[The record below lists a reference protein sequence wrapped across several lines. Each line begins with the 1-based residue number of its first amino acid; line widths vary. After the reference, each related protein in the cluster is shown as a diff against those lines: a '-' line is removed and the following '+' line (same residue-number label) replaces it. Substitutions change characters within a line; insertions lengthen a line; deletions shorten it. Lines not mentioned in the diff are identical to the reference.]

1 MNYLTNYYKNLS
13 EQLQEQLNRLEY
25 LLNEE
30 VTKTSGY
37 DPLRPLNNPDP
48 FSDASQMTMDNIKAV
63 AKRYGN
69 DTNGFPNYLPA
80 KDTAKEAEELNRN
93 KEYQEGLQKQSDRIK
108 NDQRKDQEYK
118 KFVDEIDEQINYLA
132 NYRDNLILEYRK
144 TKTQRV
150 DIVDVERGYRGEA
163 PLLHG
168 RVVTKKG
175 NPAGKGAAK
184 ERDVAF
190 YPGMGSMPNYP
201 GNDEA
206 DAEETI
212 YDWGRPSVENNPIY
226 ANLIGKGPAQD
237 VRRAEIF
244 DTGRNRKGGSVKG
257 TGKKVKK
264 KEKAIRSAEYDRKH
278 PS

>member
-1 MNYLTNYYKNLS
+1 MFKDNLNLSNNFQDNLQILKNQQQQSNMDSLTNYYRNLC
-13 EQLQEQLNRLEY
+13 EQLQQQVDYLE
-25 LLNEE
+25 
-30 VTKTSGY
+30 
-37 DPLRPLNNPDP
+37 
-48 FSDASQMTMDNIKAV
+48 
-63 AKRYGN
+63 
-69 DTNGFPNYLPA
+69 
-80 KDTAKEAEELNRN
+80 
-93 KEYQEGLQKQSDRIK
+93 
-108 NDQRKDQEYK
+108 
-118 KFVDEIDEQINYLA
+118 
-132 NYRDNLILEYRK
+132 NLFEYRT

-168 RVVTKKG
+168 RIVTKKG

-190 YPGMGSMPNYP
+190 YPGMGSMPNYR

-212 YDWGRPSVENNPIY
+212 YDWGRPSIENNPIY

-244 DTGRNRKGGSVKG
+244 NTGRNRKGGSVKG
-257 TGKKVKK
+257 TGKKARKK
-264 KEKAIRSAEYDRKH
+264 AKAIRSAEYDRRYGR
-278 PS
+278 